1 MLWCVDP
8 DSVAPST
15 PRLAAPRVHTL
26 PLDRAAHEL
35 TPILERFICRD
46 SRHLPSVFVSADVLS
61 RNAEAYLQVV
71 SHVHGLLATHH
82 GARITR
88 QRDGYDW
95 QRHLLQ
101 NLPGYTERRVP
112 ASWKDAL
119 RGLPA
124 FVCGAGPSLDVSAP
138 ILAAHAGQAVVFS
151 ADSALRA
158 LHRHGV
164 QADFAV
170 SIDVAKRPEKCLP
183 PSHPPHRVVLS
194 AVSPPTWLSA
204 ADRESCYFLS
214 SGQVT
219 LDWLAT
225 QGVPKTEL
233 IARENCGNTALELA
247 RHLGCAPIYLF
258 GLDLALDAGNPA
270 QRHNSAVDATV
281 YAASGFDAEQQHPQV
296 PGNYAESVPTFALSD
311 WRSLDERLAAWPGDL
326 VINVNDRGARFR
338 NTRLVHPADY
348 SFAHTGA
355 DKLAALAALA
365 ASPRSEP
372 AAAPALKHLR
382 AIARRAALRAEM
394 LRTEFRAHGP
404 AGAVQVFREVL
415 VDPEA
420 RAVFGAFS
428 LKLMPHLLPPT
439 EGDAAFWSAL
449 IDEFTA
455 LADLAAA
462 R

>member
-1 MLWCVDP
+1 M
-8 DSVAPST
+8 
-15 PRLAAPRVHTL
+15 
-26 PLDRAAHEL
+26 
-35 TPILERFICRD
+35 
-46 SRHLPSVFVSADVLS
+46 
-61 RNAEAYLQVV
+61 
-71 SHVHGLLATHH
+71 HGLLAAHH

-101 NLPGYTERRVP
+101 NLPGYAERRVP

-119 RGLPA
+119 RGMPA

-138 ILAAHAGQAVVFS
+138 VLAAHAGHAVVFS

-158 LHRHGV
+158 LNRHGV
-164 QADFAV
+164 QADFGV

-183 PSHPPHRVVLS
+183 PGNPPPRIVLS
-194 AVSPPTWLSA
+194 AVSPPAWLSA
-204 ADRESCYFLS
+204 APRDHCYFLS

-219 LDWLAT
+219 LDWLAA
-225 QGVPKTEL
+225 QGVAKTEL
-233 IARENCGNTALELA
+233 AARENCGNTALELA
-247 RHLGCAPIYLF
+247 RYLGCAPIYLF

-270 QRHNSAVDATV
+270 HRHNSAVDATV
-281 YAASGFDAEQQHPQV
+281 YAASGFDAEQQHPHV
-296 PGNYAESVPTFALSD
+296 PGNYAESVPTFAFSD
-311 WRSLDERLAAWPGDL
+311 WRSLDERLASWPGNL

-338 NTRLVHPADY
+338 NTRLVHPADF
-348 SFAHTGA
+348 SFNPAGA
-355 DKLAALAALA
+355 DKLPALARLAPSPRPEA
-365 ASPRSEP
+365 AS
-372 AAAPALKHLR
+372 APALKRLR
-382 AIARRAALRAEM
+382 AVARRAAARAEM

-404 AGAVQVFREVL
+404 AGAVQVFREGL

-455 LADLAAA
+455 LAGLAAA